1 MPQPRYKGGNETEL
15 KRTYSS
21 STVPTRKHPLLFPLM
36 CVFLSLVL
44 LLSGCANIFHFGKKT
59 PSGPMGQLQQW
70 LNKDSSFT
78 ISYQYMNLAVNGMSQ
93 SITQTQAADGS
104 WSFHN
109 QRKVWYHTS
118 DYEVEESAEF
128 YYRYEGSQLVCYSSI
143 DGSTPQRAQLSDRDI
158 AAMDADKA
166 LMVGVPGLLP
176 KYMQELTITQT
187 NEAATFSFRLPVEKV
202 LADNT
207 YLSAFVSNVFT
218 LSGSAYKPEYNAT
231 ILCTFETEPQTFQP
245 RSLYYDFSQI
255 KPYVLS
261 EGALSGETALDSDF
275 LTMTYTF
282 DYALPATT
290 QIPDY
295 MFP

>member
-1 MPQPRYKGGNETEL
+1 MEL

-44 LLSGCANIFHFGKKT
+44 LLSGCTNIFHFGEKT

-143 DGSTPQRAQLSDRDI
+143 DGSTPQRAQLSSRDI
-158 AAMDADKA
+158 AAMDKDKA
-166 LMVGVPGLLP
+166 SMVGILGLLP
-176 KYMQELTITQT
+176 EYMQELSIVQT
-187 NEAATFSFRLPVEKV
+187 NEAATISFRLPVDKV
-202 LADNT
+202 LEDET
-207 YLSAFVSNVFT
+207 FLSMFVSNTFS
-218 LSGSAYKPEYNAT
+218 LSGNEYKTAYNAS
-231 ILCTFETEPQTFQP
+231 ILCTFETAPQTFQP
-245 RSLYYDFSQI
+245 KSVSYDFTEI

-261 EGALSGETALDSDF
+261 SGAQSGEVAFEADF
-275 LTMTYTF
+275 LTMEYTF
-282 DYALPATT
+282 DYNLPATT

-295 MFP
+295 MIP